1 MNRYEVTFCRNNE
14 ESDTL
19 TVEAED
25 PNGAACVVLDDYPG
39 SVIESVDLAESEDA
53 EGVVE
58 LAQLLLESEFDTVAE
73 VREYLQK
80 VIKKGDAV

>member
-1 MNRYEVTFCRNNE
+1 MSWEDDGPPEHYGEEEMELNR
-14 ESDTL
+14 
-19 TVEAED
+19 
-25 PNGAACVVLDDYPG
+25 DDG
-39 SVIESVDLAESEDA
+39 RR